1 MGILGFKNLFRGVIF
16 TLTVVVFSGCAQKQ
30 IYNYNKVDVSTK
42 FYAVKKSNKRDLSI
56 LGDLI
61 QTQDNKEKYGI
72 LIGGY
77 YYKIG
82 EYEKAKE
89 YLENYYNIESKDVG
103 INILKNYWLGNIY
116 SKNDT
121 DKSEMYFKRA
131 DNYKENSDYRYFLDY
146 FCGKQTESFL
156 ECNKRKEAY
165 SDIKTDNKSD
175 ETNGKQIME
184 TEIESPNLNRII
196 SINLKSPEITNGL
209 LYAIEKN
216 KYNMTISQTETNGSY
231 TITDK
236 LLLIKD
242 NLTVDFAIDY
252 KNILDEASVDDWV
265 IQSKY
270 IFIVINDR
278 FIAEGEFMKSNL
290 DLFGVD
296 NEIINF
302 ESGNLKYAYDRVVT
316 VPEIDNV
323 TLRPITNSENLIY
336 PDNITFVAIGG
347 YEIAKKMIPYVR
359 YISANPDNVKIVLI
373 TDMVDT
379 KILNENYYPYFKGVK
394 IYTVTDAINNDLAA
408 AFKDGYAKYYS
419 NDPDIKQYI
428 GYDIVQFLMNQNNYL
443 TSITEVGDNKVRRNT
458 ICIMI
463 DKRETTACEY

>member
-1 MGILGFKNLFRGVIF
+1 MGILGLKNLFREAIF
-16 TLTVVVFSGCAQKQ
+16 ILIVVVFSGCAQKQ
-30 IYNYNKVDVSTK
+30 VYNYKKVDVSTK

-56 LGDLI
+56 LRELI
-61 QTQDNKEKYGI
+61 QSQDNKEKYGI

-89 YLENYYNIESKDVG
+89 YLEKYYNIESKDAG

-121 DKSEMYFKRA
+121 HKSEMYFKRA
-131 DNYKENSDYRYFLDY
+131 DNYKENIEYRYFLNY
-146 FCGKQTESFL
+146 FCGKKTERFID
-156 ECNKRKEAY
+156 CNKSKEAE
-165 SDIKTDNKSD
+165 SEIKTDNKSN
-175 ETNGKQIME
+175 EMNGKNIE
-184 TEIESPNLNRII
+184 TEIEKPDLNKII
-196 SINLKSPEITNGL
+196 SINLKSPEIINGI

-216 KYNMTISQTETNGSY
+216 KYNINISQTEINDSY
-231 TITDK
+231 TIADN

-242 NLTVDFAIDY
+242 NLTINFAIDY
-252 KNILDEASVDDWV
+252 KNMLDKASVDDWV

-278 FIAEGEFMKSNL
+278 YMDEGEFIKSNL
-290 DLFGVD
+290 DLFGVN

-302 ESGNLKYAYDRVVT
+302 ESGNLKYAYDRIVT

-323 TLRPITNSENLIY
+323 TLQPITNNEELIY

-347 YEIAKKMIPYVR
+347 YEIAKKMMPYVR

-379 KILNENYYPYFKGVK
+379 KILNEDYYPYFKGVK
-394 IYTVTDAINNDLAA
+394 IYTVTDAINNELAA

-443 TSITEVGDNKVRRNT
+443 TSITEVEDNKVKRNT
-458 ICIMI
+458 ICIMT
-463 DKRETTACEY
+463 DKRKTTACEY